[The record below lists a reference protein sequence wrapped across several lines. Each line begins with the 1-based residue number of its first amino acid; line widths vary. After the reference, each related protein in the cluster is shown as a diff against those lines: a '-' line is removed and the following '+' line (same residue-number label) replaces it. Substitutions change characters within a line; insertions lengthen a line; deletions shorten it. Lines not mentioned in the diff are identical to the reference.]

1 MDNLAR
7 YAKGGLIRVV
17 ILYIVP
23 LITCTLFCILS
34 LEVAMIKY
42 MPISEARK
50 KITSLDKEI
59 SYDDTISIT
68 NHGKEV
74 YALLRWDTY
83 ESIAET
89 LDILSD
95 EALYDDLKKG
105 IQQFERGELVDFDT
119 LKQSLDVHD

>member
-1 MDNLAR
+1 
-7 YAKGGLIRVV
+7 
-17 ILYIVP
+17 
-23 LITCTLFCILS
+23 
-34 LEVAMIKY
+34 MIKY

-68 NHGKEV
+68 NHGMEV

>member
-1 MDNLAR
+1 
-7 YAKGGLIRVV
+7 
-17 ILYIVP
+17 
-23 LITCTLFCILS
+23 
-34 LEVAMIKY
+34 MIKY

-105 IQQFERGELVDFDT
+105 IQQCERGELVDFDT

>member
-1 MDNLAR
+1 
-7 YAKGGLIRVV
+7 
-17 ILYIVP
+17 
-23 LITCTLFCILS
+23 
-34 LEVAMIKY
+34 MIKY

>member
-1 MDNLAR
+1 
-7 YAKGGLIRVV
+7 
-17 ILYIVP
+17 
-23 LITCTLFCILS
+23 
-34 LEVAMIKY
+34 MIKY

-105 IQQFERGELVDFDT
+105 IQQFERGELVDLDT
-119 LKQSLDVHD
+119 LKQSLDVHN

>member
-1 MDNLAR
+1 
-7 YAKGGLIRVV
+7 
-17 ILYIVP
+17 
-23 LITCTLFCILS
+23 
-34 LEVAMIKY
+34 MIKY

-105 IQQFERGELVDFDT
+105 IQQLEHGELVDFDT

>member
-1 MDNLAR
+1 
-7 YAKGGLIRVV
+7 
-17 ILYIVP
+17 
-23 LITCTLFCILS
+23 
-34 LEVAMIKY
+34 MIKY

-105 IQQFERGELVDFDT
+105 IQQFEHGELVDFDT

>member
-1 MDNLAR
+1 
-7 YAKGGLIRVV
+7 
-17 ILYIVP
+17 
-23 LITCTLFCILS
+23 
-34 LEVAMIKY
+34 MIKY

-105 IQQFERGELVDFDT
+105 IQQLERGELVDFDT